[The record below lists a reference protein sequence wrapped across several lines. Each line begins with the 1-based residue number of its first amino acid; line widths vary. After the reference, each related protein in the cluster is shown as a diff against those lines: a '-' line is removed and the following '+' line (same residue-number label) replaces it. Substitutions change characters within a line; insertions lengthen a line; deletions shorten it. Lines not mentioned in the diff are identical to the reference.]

1 MNESTYKIHFWH
13 GFNLNLKKRLMLI
26 GCVEENGDIFY
37 RGTLDDFK
45 KLYDSN
51 FMLYKA
57 DVVWYIGVTHH
68 SNFSSR

>member
-26 GCVEENGDIFY
+26 GCIEKNGDIFY

-57 DVVWYIGVTHH
+57 DAVWYIGVTHH